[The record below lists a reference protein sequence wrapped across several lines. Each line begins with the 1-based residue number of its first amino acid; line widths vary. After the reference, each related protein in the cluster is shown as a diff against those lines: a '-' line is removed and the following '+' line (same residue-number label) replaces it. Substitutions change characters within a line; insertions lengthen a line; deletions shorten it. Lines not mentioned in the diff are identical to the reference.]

1 MLCWLVEVSCVTA
14 MSSGRVPSGRVSPS
28 SAALIMAFVPAAWR
42 LMISTSSAESAAIAF
57 FTVFGMSC
65 SLRSRKILW
74 PRARIWRTMS
84 GPSA

>member
-1 MLCWLVEVSCVTA
+1 MAIREQDIVILE
-14 MSSGRVPSGRVSPS
+14 
-28 SAALIMAFVPAAWR
+28 SAIMRDVPAAWR
-42 LMISTSSAESAAIAF
+42 LHISTSSRESTAMLF
-57 FTVFGMSC
+57 LTVFGMSC